1 MKRNKW
7 VYLSGLLLSLVMVMG
22 FAALCMASEAGNA
35 PIAAPAGAPPAFPNL
50 YVIGW
55 SMVNFLVLLALLYK
69 FAYNPVSAMLA
80 ERSTQIEGSI
90 KHAEELKVEVEQM
103 RKEAQANLIESR
115 KEAQEIV
122 GRATKAA
129 EDSKNEMIAKGK
141 EEYAAIIAK
150 GSADIAAATTQAKVE
165 LKDTAAT
172 LALMAAEKVLGRAI
186 TEADHQ
192 KMVKE
197 FVNEA
202 GDLLC

>member
-7 VYLSGLLLSLVMVMG
+7 IYLSGLLLSLIMVMG
-22 FAALCMASEAGNA
+22 FVALCMASEGGNA
-35 PIAAPAGAPPAFPNL
+35 PIAAPAGKPPAFGNL

-55 SMVNFLVLLALLYK
+55 SAVNFFLLLAVLYK
-69 FAYNPVSAMLA
+69 FAFNPINDML
-80 ERSTQIEGSI
+80 EQRTTKIEGSI
-90 KHAEELKVEVEQM
+90 KYAEELKVEVEQL

-122 GRATKAA
+122 TRATKSA
-129 EDSKNEMIAKGK
+129 EDAHNELIAKGK
-141 EEYAAIIAK
+141 EEYAAIVAK
-150 GSADIAAATTQAKVE
+150 GATDIKAQTEQAKVE
-165 LKDTAAT
+165 LRDTAAT

-186 TEADHQ
+186 TEADQQ
-192 KMVKE
+192 KMVKD

>member
-7 VYLSGLLLSLVMVMG
+7 IYLLGLLLSLIMVMG
-22 FAALCMASEAGNA
+22 FVALCMAATEGAG
-35 PIAAPAGAPPAFPNL
+35 PIPAPAGKPPAFGNL

-55 SMVNFLVLLALLYK
+55 SAVNFFLLLSVLYK
-69 FAYNPVSAMLA
+69 FAYNPIGAMLEQRA
-80 ERSTQIEGSI
+80 NIIEGSI

-103 RKEAQANLIESR
+103 RKESQANLIESR
-115 KEAQEIV
+115 KEAQETV
-122 GRATKAA
+122 ARAIKSA
-129 EDSKNEMIAKGK
+129 EDANNELIAKGK
-141 EEYAAIIAK
+141 EEYAAIVAK
-150 GSADIAAATTQAKVE
+150 GASDIKAQTEQAKLE
-165 LKDTAAT
+165 LKDAAAA
-172 LALMAAEKVLGRAI
+172 LAMMAAEKVLGRVI